1 MQPTLRLI
9 KAEDSSATGA
19 SGASPTVSETERQ
32 AVVER
37 LSRFLGTQPD
47 RHKGQ
52 TLRILDLSP
61 MALSISSALGKAGHA
76 VRVTRLAENEVQ
88 GELMR
93 NADPEAEVL
102 VSTLD
107 QLQSVI
113 LPEAFDV
120 VHTALVIG
128 SRRELPLMTAL
139 TQLGRLAES
148 GFVWTDRV
156 KQLHPLKPKRVRD
169 LAKRVDLGFCA
180 PRKPIGSGLF
190 TLSGWRDAL

>member
-9 KAEDSSATGA
+9 QAEESSATGA
-19 SGASPTVSETERQ
+19 SGASRSVSETERQ
-32 AVVER
+32 VVAER
-37 LSRFLGTQPD
+37 LGRFLSAGPD
-47 RHKGQ
+47 RHRGQ

-61 MALSISSALGKAGHA
+61 IALSISPALARNGHA
-76 VRVTRLAENEVQ
+76 VRVTRLAESEVA
-88 GELMR
+88 GELIR
-93 NADPEAEVL
+93 DADPEAEVL

-107 QLQSVI
+107 QLQSVT

-139 TQLGRLAES
+139 AQLGRLAES

-156 KQLHPLKPKRVRD
+156 KQHHTLKPKRVRD
-169 LAKRVDLGFCA
+169 LARRVDLGFCA
-180 PRKPIGSGLF
+180 PKKPIGSALF
-190 TLSGWRDAL
+190 TLSGWRASL

>member
-9 KAEDSSATGA
+9 QAEESSAQGA
-19 SGASPTVSETERQ
+19 SGSARVVSDAQKQ

-37 LSRFLGTQPD
+37 LSKFLATTPE
-47 RHKGQ
+47 RHRGQ

-61 MALSISSALGKAGHA
+61 ISLSISASLGKAGHA

-88 GELMR
+88 AELMR
-93 NADPEAEVL
+93 DADPDAEVL
-102 VSTLD
+102 VTTLD
-107 QLQSVI
+107 QLQSVN

-156 KQLHPLKPKRVRD
+156 KQHYPLKPKRVRD

-180 PRKPIGSGLF
+180 PRKPIGSALF
-190 TLSGWRDAL
+190 TLSGWRDTL